1 MADSWID
8 RANRR
13 LNSEAFRVLLGRVK
27 YENLPENQRELADVI
42 GVEAT
47 LKLCEVLGGQNFA
60 IPGNN
65 WFTRIE
71 RNRRIREDFQSGMTA
86 KEIGNLYR
94 ITRTHVNRILRA
106 SDAENM
112 PKRIQRIVEIV
123 GMDAAR
129 KLCDNIACRFYI
141 PANNRL
147 RAWLRN
153 LEIHEAYYGQGR
165 SAAEIAEDFRLSGRA
180 VQSIL
185 NKRTEELNP
194 GRKADNKRAN
204 KG

>member
-1 MADSWID
+1 MTEQHSKAPD
-8 RANRR
+8 
-13 LNSEAFRVLLGRVK
+13 SEALRALTGRVK
-27 YENLPENQRELADVI
+27 YENLPENQRELADMI

-47 LKLCEVLGGQNFA
+47 LKLCEALGGRNFTM
-60 IPGNN
+60 PGND
-65 WFTRIE
+65 WFVRLE

-86 KEIGNLYR
+86 KEIGNLYK
-94 ITRTHVNRILRA
+94 ITDCCVKRILRA

-112 PKRIQRIVEIV
+112 PKTIRRIAEIV
-123 GMDAAR
+123 GLDAAR
-129 KLCDNIACRFYI
+129 KLCDGIACQFYI
-141 PANNRL
+141 PGNNPL
-147 RAWLRN
+147 RVWLRN

-165 SAAEIAEDFRLSGRA
+165 SAAEIAADFRLSDRA
-180 VQSIL
+180 VQRIL